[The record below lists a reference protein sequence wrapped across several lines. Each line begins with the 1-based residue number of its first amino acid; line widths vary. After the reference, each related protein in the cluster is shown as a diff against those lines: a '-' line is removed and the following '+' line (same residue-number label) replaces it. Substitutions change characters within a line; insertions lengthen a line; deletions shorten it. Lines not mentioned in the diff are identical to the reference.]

1 MNNKAIDKIK
11 KLLRLAQSA
20 NEHEAAAAMSRAQA
34 LMQQHGLSHESPEL
48 SDIDCVSIKSKF
60 KARKPA
66 NYFASLTAI
75 IAKAFGCQPHF
86 TWSWI
91 EEAYFVN
98 FTGHNER
105 PEIAQY
111 AYQVLERQLIRARKD
126 YIASQNKRIKR
137 STKTAR
143 ADIFCEAW
151 VASVHNKV
159 KAFVLSDEESQQLSQ
174 YMEAKHPDLKTAK
187 TREASEKYARGGADD
202 AYWSGAAAGR
212 KAQLNRGMHGAEQG
226 KLEAKA

>member
-1 MNNKAIDKIK
+1 MSQKAIEKIK

-20 NEHEAAAAMSRAQA
+20 NEHEAAAALSRAQA
-34 LMQQHGLSHESPEL
+34 LMKQHGISGDSPDL

-66 NYFASLTAI
+66 NYFANLTAI
-75 IAKAFGCQPHF
+75 IARAFGCKPHLAWDWM
-86 TWSWI
+86 T
-91 EEAYFVN
+91 EAYYVN

-111 AYQVLERQLIRARKD
+111 AYQVLERQLIRARKEF
-126 YIASQNKRIKR
+126 IASQNKRIKR

-151 VASVHNKV
+151 VTGVYDKV
-159 KAFVLSDEESQQLSQ
+159 VAFALSDEETQQLTE
-174 YMEAKHPDLKTAK
+174 YMEAQHPNLKTAK
-187 TREASEKYARGGADD
+187 VRDASEKRARGGAGN
-202 AYWSGAAAGR
+202 AYFAGYESG
-212 KAQLNRGMHGAEQG
+212 KQAQLNRGMHGTEQG